1 MNESHPIRTAFL
13 SSLRLHLESPS
24 SEGRPPIEL
33 GLADLDAGRRDAI
46 TFEVAEQL
54 KEAGLLERIDRFQ
67 RDGKAYVRYRERGT
81 GESFLLPAAESRAEE
96 DALVRASRPHWH
108 VRSRL
113 LYRVISHLIA
123 VERKLFARDERNTEY
138 LQTDPA
144 DILRTILNSAMQI
157 LECDDTRLYALARGI
172 DTRYAQPVS
181 EGEPWNRTLAET
193 WVGRRAVPIYIEDLA
208 GKGYVRV
215 MIDAEAMDATMHVAI
230 APYEPKSVPDGFRSL
245 AMARVGEPG
254 TPFLYVLEAW
264 SRTPGFFSDE
274 RLGLMNVVAEHATD
288 LLVTL
293 KKLGMLV
300 MIDELTGVYN
310 RPYFGRQLDR
320 EIARAYREGRPMS
333 LVIGD
338 LDNFK
343 QLNDLYGYE
352 AGNAVL
358 REISQTL
365 ASSVRPFDTVARWGG
380 EEFALILSAETTPA
394 DANDICERLR
404 LKIQNLAIV
413 VPTLE
418 GRENAVRVTMSFGGA
433 MFPADVSLRVD
444 RTRGLDAPGREKISH
459 ELWTRANMNLRQA
472 KSLGKNQ
479 AVFGDEGHEGA

>member
-1 MNESHPIRTAFL
+1 MNEPHRIRTAFL
-13 SSLRLHLESPS
+13 SSLRLHQEPTPDAPQRSFD
-24 SEGRPPIEL
+24 
-33 GLADLDAGRRDAI
+33 LAFEALDPARRDEI
-46 TFEVAEQL
+46 TFEIAERL
-54 KEAGLLERIDRFQ
+54 REAGLLERVDRFQ
-67 RDGKAYVRYRERGT
+67 RDGQAYVRYRERGQ
-81 GESFLLPAAESRAEE
+81 GETFVLPAADGSRADEQ
-96 DALVRASRPHWH
+96 ALVRASRPHWH

-144 DILRTILNSAMQI
+144 DILRTILSSAMQI
-157 LECDDTRLYALARGI
+157 LECDDTRLYSLARGL

-181 EGEPWNRTLAET
+181 EGEPWNRALAEN
-193 WVGRRAVPIYIEDLA
+193 WVGRRAVPVYLEDLT
-208 GKGYVRV
+208 KPGYVRV
-215 MIDAEAMDATMHVAI
+215 MIDAESMDATMHVAV
-230 APYEPKSVPDGFRSL
+230 APHEPKESKETPYRSL

-254 TPFLYVLEAW
+254 SPFLYVLEAW

-274 RLGLMNVVAEHATD
+274 RLGLLSVVAEHATD

-333 LVIGD
+333 LIIGD

-380 EEFALILSAETTPA
+380 EEFALILSAETTPTEA
-394 DANDICERLR
+394 RDICERLR
-404 LKIQNLAIV
+404 LKIQNLAII

-418 GRENAVRVTMSFGGA
+418 GQESAVRVTMSLGGA

-444 RTRGLDAPGREKISH
+444 RTRGLDAEGREKISH
-459 ELWTRANMNLRQA
+459 ELWTRANMNLRSA

-479 AVFGDEGHEGA
+479 VVLGDGAA

>member
-1 MNESHPIRTAFL
+1 MNEPHRIRTAFL
-13 SSLRLHLESPS
+13 SSLRLIQEPTADAPD
-24 SEGRPPIEL
+24 RPVEL
-33 GLADLDAGRRDAI
+33 ALAELDQALRDEI
-46 TFEVAEQL
+46 TFEIAERL
-54 KEAGLLERIDRFQ
+54 IETGLLERVDRFQ
-67 RDGKAYVRYRERGT
+67 RDGVGYVRYRERGS
-81 GESFLLPAAESRAEE
+81 GETFLLPAAGGKRAEE
-96 DALVRASRPHWH
+96 EALVRAARPHWH

-123 VERKLFARDERNTEY
+123 VEGKLFARDDRNAEY

-144 DILRTILNSAMQI
+144 DILRTILSSAVQI
-157 LECDDTRLYALARGI
+157 LECDDTRLYSLARGL
-172 DTRYAQPVS
+172 DTRYAQPMS
-181 EGEPWNRTLAET
+181 EGEPWNRALAEN
-193 WVGRRAVPIYIEDLA
+193 WVGRRAVPIYVEDLA
-208 GKGYVRV
+208 RPGFVRV
-215 MIDAEAMDATMHVAI
+215 MIDAESMDATMHVAV
-230 APYEPKSVPDGFRSL
+230 APYEPKGSAENYRSL

-264 SRTPGFFSDE
+264 SRVPGFFTDE
-274 RLGLMNVVAEHATD
+274 RLGLLNVVAEHASD

-380 EEFALILSAETTPA
+380 EEFALILSAETTPTEA
-394 DANDICERLR
+394 RDICERLR

-418 GRENAVRVTMSFGGA
+418 GSENAVHVTMSLGGA
-433 MFPADVSLRVD
+433 MLPADVSMSAD
-444 RTRGLDAPGREKISH
+444 RARGLDAAGREKLSH
-459 ELWTRANMNLRQA
+459 ELWTRANMNLREA
-472 KSLGKNQ
+472 KSAGKNQ
-479 AVFGDEGHEGA
+479 VVLGDRA

>member
-1 MNESHPIRTAFL
+1 MNEPHRIRTAFL
-13 SSLRLHLESPS
+13 SSLRLHLETTPDAPQRS
-24 SEGRPPIEL
+24 ID
-33 GLADLDAGRRDAI
+33 LALEALDPARRDEI
-46 TFEVAEQL
+46 TFEIAERMR
-54 KEAGLLERIDRFQ
+54 EAGLLERVDRFQ
-67 RDGKAYVRYRERGT
+67 RDGHAYVRYRERGQ
-81 GESFLLPAAESRAEE
+81 GETFVLPAADASRAEE
-96 DALVRASRPHWH
+96 QALVRASRPHWH

-123 VERKLFARDERNTEY
+123 VERKLFARDERNAEY

-144 DILRTILNSAMQI
+144 DILRTILSSAMQI
-157 LECDDTRLYALARGI
+157 LECDDTRLYSLARGL

-181 EGEPWNRTLAET
+181 EGEPWNRALAEN
-193 WVGRRAVPIYIEDLA
+193 WVGRRAVPVYLEDLTKP
-208 GKGYVRV
+208 GFVRV
-215 MIDAEAMDATMHVAI
+215 MIDAESMDATMHVAV
-230 APYEPKSVPDGFRSL
+230 APYEPKESPETPYRSL

-274 RLGLMNVVAEHATD
+274 RLGLLSVVAEHATD

-380 EEFALILSAETTPA
+380 EEFALILSAETTPSEA
-394 DANDICERLR
+394 RDICERLR

-418 GRENAVRVTMSFGGA
+418 GTESAVRVTMSLGGA

-472 KSLGKNQ
+472 KTLGKNQ
-479 AVFGDEGHEGA
+479 AVLGDGAT

>member
-24 SEGRPPIEL
+24 PEGKRPIEL
-33 GLADLDAGRRDAI
+33 GLAGLDEGRRDEI
-46 TFEVAEQL
+46 TFEVAERL
-54 KEAGLLERIDRFQ
+54 LDSGLLERVDRFQ
-67 RDGKAYVRYRERGT
+67 KDGKAYVRYRDRGT
-81 GESFLLPAAESRAEE
+81 GESFLLPAAEPRTEE
-96 DALVRASRPHWH
+96 GALVRASRPHWH

-144 DILRTILNSAMQI
+144 DILRTILTSAMQI

-181 EGEPWNRTLAET
+181 DGEPWNRTLAET

-215 MIDAEAMDATMHVAI
+215 MIDAEAIDATMHVAI
-230 APYEPKSVPDGFRSL
+230 APYEPKGVPDGFRSL

-264 SRTPGFFSDE
+264 SRTPGFFTDE

-394 DANDICERLR
+394 DASDICERLR

-459 ELWTRANMNLRQA
+459 ELWTRANMNLREA

-479 AVFGDEGHEGA
+479 AVFGERA

>member
-1 MNESHPIRTAFL
+1 
-13 SSLRLHLESPS
+13 
-24 SEGRPPIEL
+24 
-33 GLADLDAGRRDAI
+33 
-46 TFEVAEQL
+46 
-54 KEAGLLERIDRFQ
+54 
-67 RDGKAYVRYRERGT
+67 
-81 GESFLLPAAESRAEE
+81 
-96 DALVRASRPHWH
+96 
-108 VRSRL
+108 
-113 LYRVISHLIA
+113 
-123 VERKLFARDERNTEY
+123 
-138 LQTDPA
+138 
-144 DILRTILNSAMQI
+144 MQI
-157 LECDDTRLYALARGI
+157 LECDDTRLYSLARGL
-172 DTRYAQPVS
+172 DTRYAQPMS
-181 EGEPWNRTLAET
+181 EGEPWNRALAEN
-193 WVGRRAVPIYIEDLA
+193 WVGRRAVPVYIEDLA
-208 GKGYVRV
+208 KPGYVRV
-215 MIDAEAMDATMHVAI
+215 MIDAESMDATMHVAV
-230 APYEPKSVPDGFRSL
+230 APYEPKEAPEGARSL

-264 SRTPGFFSDE
+264 SKTPGFFSDE
-274 RLGLMNVVAEHATD
+274 RLGLLNVVAEHASD

-300 MIDELTGVYN
+300 MIDELTGGYN

-333 LVIGD
+333 LIIGD

-365 ASSVRPFDTVARWGG
+365 SSSVRPFDTVARWGG
-380 EEFALILSAETTPA
+380 EEFALILSAETTPE
-394 DANDICERLR
+394 DAREICERLR

-418 GRENAVRVTMSFGGA
+418 GKENAVRVTMSLGGA

-444 RTRGLDAPGREKISH
+444 RTRGLDAPGREKIGH

-479 AVFGDEGHEGA
+479 VLLGDGG

>member
-1 MNESHPIRTAFL
+1 MNEPHRIRTAFL
-13 SSLRLHLESPS
+13 SSLRLHQEPTPDA
-24 SEGRPPIEL
+24 PPRSFD
-33 GLADLDAGRRDAI
+33 LAFEALDPARRDEI
-46 TFEVAEQL
+46 TFEIAERL
-54 KEAGLLERIDRFQ
+54 LEAGLLERVDRFH
-67 RDGKAYVRYRERGT
+67 RDGRSYVRYRERGQ
-81 GESFLLPAAESRAEE
+81 GETFVLPAADASRAEE
-96 DALVRASRPHWH
+96 QALVRASRPHWH

-123 VERKLFARDERNTEY
+123 VERKLFARDERNAEY

-144 DILRTILNSAMQI
+144 DILRTILSSAMQI
-157 LECDDTRLYALARGI
+157 LECDDTRLYSLARGL

-181 EGEPWNRTLAET
+181 EGEPWNRALAEN
-193 WVGRRAVPIYIEDLA
+193 WVGRRAVPVYLEDLA
-208 GKGYVRV
+208 KPGFVRV
-215 MIDAEAMDATMHVAI
+215 MIDAESMDATMHVAV
-230 APYEPKSVPDGFRSL
+230 APYEPREGPPNPYRSL

-254 TPFLYVLEAW
+254 SPFLYVLEAW
-264 SRTPGFFSDE
+264 SKTPGFFSDE
-274 RLGLMNVVAEHATD
+274 RLGLLSVVAEHASD

-333 LVIGD
+333 LLIGD

-380 EEFALILSAETTPA
+380 EEFALILSAETTPTEA
-394 DANDICERLR
+394 RDICERLR
-404 LKIQNLAIV
+404 LKIQNLAII

-418 GRENAVRVTMSFGGA
+418 GQESAVRVTMSLGGA

-444 RTRGLDAPGREKISH
+444 RTRGLDAEGREKISH

-479 AVFGDEGHEGA
+479 AVLGDGAP

>member
-1 MNESHPIRTAFL
+1 MNEPHRIRTASL
-13 SSLRLHLESPS
+13 SSLRLDQEPTQDAPS
-24 SEGRPPIEL
+24 RPIDLAL
-33 GLADLDAGRRDAI
+33 GALDPARRDQI
-46 TFEVAEQL
+46 TFEIAERL
-54 KEAGLLERIDRFQ
+54 READVLERVDRFQ
-67 RDGKAYVRYRERGT
+67 RDGHPYVRYRERGS
-81 GESFLLPAAESRAEE
+81 GETFVLPSAENARTEE
-96 DALVRASRPHWH
+96 QTLVRAARPHWH

-113 LYRVISHLIA
+113 LYRVISRLIT

-144 DILRTILNSAMQI
+144 DILRTILSSAKEI
-157 LECDDTRLYALARGI
+157 LECDDTRLYSLARGL

-181 EGEPWNRTLAET
+181 DGEPWNRALAEN
-193 WVGRRAVPIYIEDLA
+193 WVGKRALPIYLEDLA
-208 GKGYVRV
+208 KPGYVRV
-215 MIDAEAMDATMHVAI
+215 MIDAESMDATMHVAV
-230 APYEPKSVPDGFRSL
+230 APFEPRAPQESPFRSV

-254 TPFLYVLEAW
+254 SPFLYVLEAW
-264 SRTPGFFSDE
+264 SKTPGFFSDE
-274 RLGLMNVVAEHATD
+274 RLGLLNVVAEHATD

-333 LVIGD
+333 LIIGD
-338 LDNFK
+338 LDDFK

-380 EEFALILSAETTPA
+380 EEFALILSPETTPTEA
-394 DANDICERLR
+394 RDICERLR
-404 LKIQNLAIV
+404 LKVQNLAIV

-418 GRENAVRVTMSFGGA
+418 GHESAVRVTMSLGGA
-433 MFPADVSLRVD
+433 MFPGDVSLRVD

-479 AVFGDEGHEGA
+479 AVLGDGAA

>member
-1 MNESHPIRTAFL
+1 MNESHRIRTAFL
-13 SSLRLHLESPS
+13 SSLRLSEESTADAAA
-24 SEGRPPIEL
+24 RPIEL
-33 GLADLDAGRRDAI
+33 KLSELDVARRDEV
-46 TFEVAEQL
+46 TFQIAERL
-54 KEAGLLERIDRFQ
+54 TEAGLLERVDRFQ
-67 RDGKAYVRYRERGT
+67 RDGKHYVRYREPGS
-81 GESFLLPAAESRAEE
+81 GESFLLPAAGTGADES
-96 DALVRASRPHWH
+96 ALVRAVRPHWH

-123 VERKLFARDERNTEY
+123 VERKLFARDERNAEY

-144 DILRTILNSAMQI
+144 DILRTILSSAMQI
-157 LECDDTRLYALARGI
+157 LECDDTRLYSLARGM

-181 EGEPWNRTLAET
+181 EGEPWNRALAEH
-193 WVGRRAVPIYIEDLA
+193 WVGRRAVPVYVDDLA
-208 GKGYVRV
+208 RPGHVRV
-215 MIDAEAMDATMHVAI
+215 MIDAESLDATMHVAI
-230 APYEPKSVPDGFRSL
+230 APYDPKNVPEGYRSL

-254 TPFLYVLEAW
+254 TPFLYALEAW

-274 RLGLMNVVAEHATD
+274 RLGLLNVVAEHASD

-333 LVIGD
+333 LIIAD
-338 LDNFK
+338 LDDFK
-343 QLNDLYGYE
+343 KLNDLYGYE

-380 EEFALILSAETTPA
+380 EEFALILSAETTPS
-394 DANDICERLR
+394 DARDICERLR
-404 LKIQNLAIV
+404 LKVQNLSIV

-418 GRENAVRVTMSFGGA
+418 GTENAVRVTMSLGGA

-444 RTRGLDAPGREKISH
+444 STRGLDAAGREKISH
-459 ELWTRANMNLRQA
+459 ELWTRANMNLRGA
-472 KSLGKNQ
+472 KSSGKNQ
-479 AVFGDEGHEGA
+479 VILGDGA

>member
-1 MNESHPIRTAFL
+1 MNEPHRIRTAFL
-13 SSLRLHLESPS
+13 SSLRLHQEPTPDA
-24 SEGRPPIEL
+24 PPRSFD
-33 GLADLDAGRRDAI
+33 LAFEALDPAQRDEI
-46 TFEVAEQL
+46 TFEIAERL
-54 KEAGLLERIDRFQ
+54 REAGVLERVDRFQ
-67 RDGKAYVRYRERGT
+67 RDGHAYVRYRERGQ
-81 GESFLLPAAESRAEE
+81 GETFVLPAGDGARAEE
-96 DALVRASRPHWH
+96 QALVRASRPHWH

-123 VERKLFARDERNTEY
+123 VERKLFARDERNAEY

-144 DILRTILNSAMQI
+144 DILRTILSSAMQI
-157 LECDDTRLYALARGI
+157 LECDDTRLYSLARGL

-181 EGEPWNRTLAET
+181 EGEPWNRALAEN
-193 WVGRRAVPIYIEDLA
+193 WVGRRAVPVYLEDLTKP
-208 GKGYVRV
+208 GFVRV
-215 MIDAEAMDATMHVAI
+215 MIDAESMDATMHVAV
-230 APYEPKSVPDGFRSL
+230 APYEPKEGAGTPHRSL

-264 SRTPGFFSDE
+264 SKTPGFFTDE
-274 RLGLMNVVAEHATD
+274 RLGLLSVVAEHATD

-333 LVIGD
+333 LIIGD

-380 EEFALILSAETTPA
+380 EEFALILSAETTPMEA
-394 DANDICERLR
+394 RDICERLR
-404 LKIQNLAIV
+404 LKIQNLAII

-418 GRENAVRVTMSFGGA
+418 GQESAVRVTMSLGGA

-444 RTRGLDAPGREKISH
+444 RTRGLDAPGRETISH

-472 KSLGKNQ
+472 KTLGKNQ
-479 AVFGDEGHEGA
+479 VVLGDGAA

>member
-1 MNESHPIRTAFL
+1 MNEAHRIRTAFL
-13 SSLRLHLESPS
+13 SSLRLSQESTVDAKPH
-24 SEGRPPIEL
+24 PIDLRLAEL
-33 GLADLDAGRRDAI
+33 DLVRRDEI
-46 TFEVAEQL
+46 TFDLAERL
-54 KEAGLLERIDRFQ
+54 SEAGLLERVDRFQ
-67 RDGKAYVRYRERGT
+67 RDGKPYVRYRESAA
-81 GESFLLPAAESRAEE
+81 GETFLLAAAPKSVEAEE
-96 DALVRASRPHWH
+96 ESLVRASKPHWH
-108 VRSRL
+108 ARSRL
-113 LYRVISHLIA
+113 LYRVIPHLIS
-123 VERKLFARDERNTEY
+123 VERKLFARDERNAEY

-144 DILRTILNSAMQI
+144 DILRTILSSAMQI
-157 LECDDTRLYALARGI
+157 LECDDTRLYSLSRGL

-181 EGEPWNRTLAET
+181 EGEPWNRALAEN
-193 WVGRRAVPIYIEDLA
+193 WVGRRALPIYMEDLA
-208 GKGYVRV
+208 KPGYVKV
-215 MIDAEAMDATMHVAI
+215 MIDAESMDATMHVAV
-230 APYEPKSVPDGFRSL
+230 APYEPKGGSENYRSL

-264 SRTPGFFSDE
+264 SSTPGFFTDE
-274 RLGLMNVVAEHATD
+274 RLGLLNVVAEHASD

-358 REISQTL
+358 REVSQTL

-380 EEFALILSAETTPA
+380 EEFALILSAETTPS
-394 DANDICERLR
+394 DARDICERLR

-418 GRENAVRVTMSFGGA
+418 GKENAVRVTMSLGGA

-444 RTRGLDAPGREKISH
+444 RTRGLDEAGREKISH
-459 ELWTRANMNLRQA
+459 ELWTRANMNLRSA
-472 KSLGKNQ
+472 KSSGKNQ
-479 AVFGDEGHEGA
+479 VLLGDGV

>member
-1 MNESHPIRTAFL
+1 MNEPHRIRTAFL
-13 SSLRLHLESPS
+13 SSLRLLQEPTA
-24 SEGRPPIEL
+24 GAPNTPIEL
-33 GLADLDAGRRDAI
+33 ALGEMDQGRRDEV
-46 TFEVAEQL
+46 TFEVAERL
-54 KEAGLLERIDRFQ
+54 VDAGVLERVDRFQ
-67 RDGKAYVRYRERGT
+67 RDGVAYVRYRERGAEGT
-81 GESFLLPAAESRAEE
+81 FLLPAAAGTRAEE
-96 DALVRASRPHWH
+96 EVLVRASKPHWH
-108 VRSRL
+108 VRSKL

-123 VERKLFARDERNTEY
+123 VERKLFARDERNAEY

-144 DILRTILNSAMQI
+144 DILRTILSSAMQI
-157 LECDDTRLYALARGI
+157 LECDDTRLYSLARGL

-181 EGEPWNRTLAET
+181 EGEPWNRALAEN
-193 WVGRRAVPIYIEDLA
+193 WVGRRAVPVYIEDLA
-208 GKGYVRV
+208 KPGYVRV
-215 MIDAEAMDATMHVAI
+215 MIDAESMDATMHVAV
-230 APYEPKSVPDGFRSL
+230 APYEPKGVPEGARSL

-264 SRTPGFFSDE
+264 SKTPGFFSDE
-274 RLGLMNVVAEHATD
+274 RLGLLNVVAEHATD

-320 EIARAYREGRPMS
+320 EIARAFREGRPMS

-365 ASSVRPFDTVARWGG
+365 SSSVRPFDTVARWGG
-380 EEFALILSAETTPA
+380 EEFALILSAETTPE
-394 DANDICERLR
+394 DAREICERLR

-418 GRENAVRVTMSFGGA
+418 GRENAVRVTMSLGGA

-444 RTRGLDAPGREKISH
+444 RTRGLDAAGREKISH

-479 AVFGDEGHEGA
+479 VILGDGG

>member
-1 MNESHPIRTAFL
+1 MNESQRIRTAIF
-13 SSLRLHLESPS
+13 SSLRLHEESPL
-24 SEGRPPIEL
+24 EGKRPIDLAL
-33 GLADLDAGRRDAI
+33 GDLDAGRRDEI
-46 TFEVAEQL
+46 TYEIAERL
-54 KEAGLLERIDRFQ
+54 IEAGLLESVDRFQ
-67 RDGKAYVRYRERGT
+67 RDGKAYVRYRTPGT
-81 GESFLLPAAESRAEE
+81 GESFLLPAAEKRTE
-96 DALVRASRPHWH
+96 DEKLVRASKPHWH
-108 VRSRL
+108 ARSRL

-123 VERKLFARDERNTEY
+123 VERKLFARDERNAEY

-144 DILRTILNSAMQI
+144 DILRTIQQSAMQI
-157 LECDDTRLYALARGI
+157 LECDDTRLYSLAHGF

-181 EGEPWNRTLAET
+181 EGEPWNRTIAEN
-193 WVGRRAVPIYIEDLA
+193 WVGRRALPVYIDDLA
-208 GKGYVRV
+208 QPGYARV
-215 MIDAEAMDATMHVAI
+215 MIDAESMDATMHVAI
-230 APYEPKSVPDGFRSL
+230 APYVGQSPPDGFRSL

-264 SRTPGFFSDE
+264 SRTPEFFSDE
-274 RLGLMNVVAEHATD
+274 RMGLLNVVAEHATD

-358 REISQTL
+358 REVSQTL

-380 EEFALILSAETTPA
+380 EEFALILSAETTPTEA
-394 DANDICERLR
+394 RDICERLR
-404 LKIQNLAIV
+404 LKIENLAIV
-413 VPTLE
+413 VPTME
-418 GRENAVRVTMSFGGA
+418 GRENAVRVTMSLGGA
-433 MFPADVSLRVD
+433 MFPADVGLGVD
-444 RTRGLDAPGREKISH
+444 RTRGLDAVGREKISH
-459 ELWTRANMNLRQA
+459 ELWNRANVNLRQA
-472 KSLGKNQ
+472 KSLGKNR
-479 AVFGDEGHEGA
+479 VVYGEGA

>member
-1 MNESHPIRTAFL
+1 MNEPHRIRTAFL
-13 SSLRLHLESPS
+13 SSLRLHQEPTPDAPQRSFD
-24 SEGRPPIEL
+24 
-33 GLADLDAGRRDAI
+33 LAFEALDPARRDEI
-46 TFEVAEQL
+46 TFEIAERL
-54 KEAGLLERIDRFQ
+54 REAGLLERVDRFQ
-67 RDGKAYVRYRERGT
+67 RDGQAYVRYRERGQ
-81 GESFLLPAAESRAEE
+81 GETFVLPAADASRAEE
-96 DALVRASRPHWH
+96 LALVRASRPHWH

-144 DILRTILNSAMQI
+144 DILRTILSSAMQI
-157 LECDDTRLYALARGI
+157 LECDDTRLYSLARGL

-181 EGEPWNRTLAET
+181 EGEPWNRALAEN
-193 WVGRRAVPIYIEDLA
+193 WVGRRAVPVYLEDLTRS
-208 GKGYVRV
+208 GFVRV
-215 MIDAEAMDATMHVAI
+215 MIDAESMDATMHVAV
-230 APYEPKSVPDGFRSL
+230 APYEPREGPASPYRSL

-254 TPFLYVLEAW
+254 SPFLYVLEAW
-264 SRTPGFFSDE
+264 SKTPGFFSDE
-274 RLGLMNVVAEHATD
+274 RLGLLSVVAEHATD

-333 LVIGD
+333 LIIGD

-380 EEFALILSAETTPA
+380 EEFALILSAETTPTEA
-394 DANDICERLR
+394 RDICERLR
-404 LKIQNLAIV
+404 LKIQNLSIL

-418 GRENAVRVTMSFGGA
+418 GRESAVRATMSLGGA

-444 RTRGLDAPGREKISH
+444 RTRGLDAEGREKISH

-479 AVFGDEGHEGA
+479 AVLGDGAA

>member
-1 MNESHPIRTAFL
+1 MNEPHRIRTASL
-13 SSLRLHLESPS
+13 SSLRLLHEPTADA
-24 SEGRPPIEL
+24 PNVPIEL
-33 GLADLDAGRRDAI
+33 GLGELDQGRRDEI
-46 TFEVAEQL
+46 TFEIAERL
-54 KEAGLLERIDRFQ
+54 AESGVLERVDRFQ
-67 RDGKAYVRYRERGT
+67 RDGVAYVRYRERGAGGT
-81 GESFLLPAAESRAEE
+81 FLLAAAAGKRAEE
-96 DALVRASRPHWH
+96 ELLVRASRPHWH

-144 DILRTILNSAMQI
+144 DILRTILSSAMQI
-157 LECDDTRLYALARGI
+157 LECDDTRLYSLARGL

-181 EGEPWNRTLAET
+181 EGEPWNRALAEN
-193 WVGRRAVPIYIEDLA
+193 WVGRRAVPVYIEDLA
-208 GKGYVRV
+208 KAGYVRV
-215 MIDAEAMDATMHVAI
+215 MIDAESMDATMHVAV
-230 APYEPKSVPDGFRSL
+230 APYEPKDVPEGARSL

-264 SRTPGFFSDE
+264 SKTPGFFSDE
-274 RLGLMNVVAEHATD
+274 RLGLLNVVAEHATD

-333 LVIGD
+333 LIIGD

-365 ASSVRPFDTVARWGG
+365 SSSVRPFDTVARWGG
-380 EEFALILSAETTPA
+380 EEFALILSAETTPE
-394 DANDICERLR
+394 DAREICERLR

-418 GRENAVRVTMSFGGA
+418 GRESAVRVTMSLGGA

-479 AVFGDEGHEGA
+479 VILGDGG

>member
-1 MNESHPIRTAFL
+1 MNEPHRIRTAFL
-13 SSLRLHLESPS
+13 SSLRLSQESSPDQGS
-24 SEGRPPIEL
+24 RPIEL
-33 GLADLDAGRRDAI
+33 RLADLDGGKRDEI

-54 KEAGLLERIDRFQ
+54 SDAGILERVDRFQ
-67 RDGKAYVRYRERGT
+67 RDGVGYVRYREQAS
-81 GESFLLPAAESRAEE
+81 GETFLLPAAAGKQAEE
-96 DALVRASRPHWH
+96 ESLVRASRPHWH
-108 VRSRL
+108 TRSRL

-123 VERKLFARDERNTEY
+123 VERKLFARDERNAEY

-144 DILRTILNSAMQI
+144 DILRTILSSAMQI
-157 LECDDTRLYALARGI
+157 LECDDTRLYALARGL
-172 DTRYAQPVS
+172 DTRYAQPMS
-181 EGEPWNRTLAET
+181 EGEPWNRALAEN
-193 WVGRRAVPIYIEDLA
+193 WVGRRAIPLYVEDLS
-208 GKGYVRV
+208 KPGYVRV
-215 MIDAEAMDATMHVAI
+215 MIDAESMDATMHVAI
-230 APYEPKSVPDGFRSL
+230 APYDPKNAPEGYRSL

-254 TPFLYVLEAW
+254 TPFLYALEAW
-264 SRTPGFFSDE
+264 SKTPGFFTDE
-274 RLGLMNVVAEHATD
+274 RLGLLSVVAEHATD

-380 EEFALILSAETTPA
+380 EEFALILSAETTPTEA
-394 DANDICERLR
+394 RDICERLR
-404 LKIQNLAIV
+404 LKVQSLAIV

-418 GRENAVRVTMSFGGA
+418 GRENAVRVTMSLGGA

-444 RTRGLDAPGREKISH
+444 RTRGLDAEGREKISH
-459 ELWTRANMNLRQA
+459 ELWNRANMNLRNA

-479 AVFGDEGHEGA
+479 VVLGEGA